1 MLRRQLTQEAESSS
15 VLSASRSVTS
25 LHTELRYSTIMFVSA
40 HLRRH
45 RRVAW
50 HHISHDVMRWRHA
63 VSISN
68 GNNISNSARHEST
81 CSRHEIRQCQLG
93 EMRTASIL
101 DRSRWFCPLMAW
113 CVVINTRTLH
123 VACAWSLAANMT
135 SSTKPEVDDIL
146 QRHHA
151 EHGRVTATAN
161 TRRTF
166 ADVST
171 PCYKPTH
178 WL

>member
-1 MLRRQLTQEAESSS
+1 MQFGVIGEQKCHFISHRTSIFDHYVRVRTSPPTSP
-15 VLSASRSVTS
+15 RCVTS
-25 LHTELRYSTIMFVSA
+25 YIA
-40 HLRRH
+40 CG
-45 RRVAW
+45 
-50 HHISHDVMRWRHA
+50 DVMRFPLATATTSATARA
-63 VSISN
+63 MNQPVRDTKSDNVSSVKCEL
-68 GNNISNSARHEST
+68 HPYWT
-81 CSRHEIRQCQLG
+81 
-93 EMRTASIL
+93 
-101 DRSRWFCPLMAW
+101 RSRWFCPLMAW

-171 PCYKPTH
+171 SCYKPTH